1 MFNNLIESEAKA
13 QRSWGAQAF
22 SFVFHVVLIAAAV
35 KGTLSANQHLEKAK
49 EQKVEFV
56 TVKKEEPP
64 PPKDEPK
71 PPPPDKVMAP
81 PPPKGFQILTAPI
94 KIPDVIPDIDL
105 SKKATNEEDFTGK
118 GVAGGTARG
127 VVGGV
132 APPLNSDQPLYDFQ
146 VEKPAASNPSNP
158 PPTYPNQL
166 RAANVEGQVVAK
178 FVVDTNGRADMRTF
192 EIMKS
197 DHDLFTNA
205 VRNVLPNYR
214 FFPAELGGRKVKQL
228 VQMPF
233 VFTLS
238 KSPEPEEQQ
247 R

>member
-1 MFNNLIESEAKA
+1 MFDNLIES
-13 QRSWGAQAF
+13 QAARQKRTGGTVF
-22 SFVFHVVLIAAAV
+22 SAVVHIVLIAAAV
-35 KGTLSANQHLEKAK
+35 KGTLSANQRLEKVK

-71 PPPPDKVMAP
+71 PPPPDVVAAP
-81 PPPKGFQILTAPI
+81 PPPKGFQILSAPI
-94 KIPDVIPDIDL
+94 KIPDVIPEIDL
-105 SKKATNEEDFTGK
+105 NKQATREEDFTGK
-118 GVAGGTARG
+118 GAVGGRASG

-132 APPLNSDQPLYDFQ
+132 AAPLNSDQPLYDFQ

-238 KSPEPEEQQ
+238 KSPEPEENQP
-247 R
+247 